1 MMDPMTRIEAG
12 LSLAFTRTHAP
23 PAPPLLAGAMRHAV
37 FPKGARVRPR
47 LCLGVALACGDDAPA
62 AADAAAC
69 AIEFLHCASLV
80 HDDLPCFDDAA
91 MRRGKPSVHAAYGQ
105 PLAVLAGDALIVLA
119 FQNLAWG
126 AMAVPG
132 RLGQLVITVAQAV
145 GMPSG
150 IAAGQ
155 AWESEPK
162 PDLSVYQRAKTGALF
177 TAATVA
183 GAIAAG
189 ADPQPWRALGECLGE
204 AYQIADDL
212 LDAVAGAEEAGK
224 PVGQDSALDRPSAV
238 RAYGIEGALDL
249 LESLAREAADSIPD
263 CPGAVPLRGL
273 IAQEAKRLVP
283 KSLSR
288 VAA

>member
-1 MMDPMTRIEAG
+1 MDPLSRIEAG

-23 PAPPLLAGAMRHAV
+23 PAPPLLAAAMRHAV
-37 FPKGARVRPR
+37 FPRGARVRPR
-47 LCLGVALACGDDAPA
+47 LTLAVAAACGDDHPE

-91 MRRGKPSVHAAYGQ
+91 TRRGKPSVHAAFGA

-126 AMAVPG
+126 AIATPA
-132 RLGQLVITVAQAV
+132 RLGPLVITIAQAV

-177 TAATVA
+177 SAATVA

-189 ADPQPWRALGECLGE
+189 ADPQPWRALGEALGE

-212 LDAVAGAEEAGK
+212 LDAVSAPEDAGK
-224 PVGQDSALDRPSAV
+224 PVGQDSALGRPSAV
-238 RAYGIEGALDL
+238 AAYGIDGALAL
-249 LESLAREAADSIPD
+249 LESLAREATDSIPE
-263 CPGAVPLRGL
+263 CPGAVPLRAL

-283 KSLSR
+283 KSLSK
-288 VAA
+288 AAA